1 LQAEFEITF
10 TSKNLRIPE
19 PLKAHVHGRLG
30 QLLRF
35 LHRVHSVHLV
45 HAQERAWH
53 VVEIT
58 VHANGFLVRAEERA
72 ADVRSAVD
80 EAIDKIAK
88 QLRRYKERAVDRR
101 LHAAGQPGS
110 PALPTPTEPLSESAT
125 PDDAEVLIV
134 RTKRFAMKPMSP
146 DEAAMQMDLLGHDF
160 FVFLNQQTQQVNVV
174 YRRRDGQFGL
184 IEPEV

>member
-1 LQAEFEITF
+1 MEPEFEITF

-19 PLKAHVHGRLG
+19 PLKVHVHGRLE

-58 VHANGFLVRAEERA
+58 VHADGFLVRAEERA

-101 LHAAGQPGS
+101 LHAAGQAGP
-110 PALPTPTEPLSESAT
+110 PAPPMPAEALSESAASEE
-125 PDDAEVLIV
+125 AEVRIV
-134 RTKRFAMKPMSP
+134 RTKRFAIKPMSP

-160 FVFLNQQTQQVNVV
+160 FMFLNQDTLQVNVV